1 MEIPVRNI
9 IFFEGIF
16 FKEVKTLEDHMIEE
30 NLAAHEN
37 RLEQPPIHNLNDI
50 RVTRFKNKKQWAES
64 YKDIT
69 LKCWYCGL
77 SFKGLPCFIP
87 RQIRNTST
95 GKEFD
100 THGLFCG
107 FACAFSFLKS
117 QALFYKNKSFLDKL
131 MMLKML
137 FKEFYNKKIL
147 EFKEAPY
154 IYDLSTYGGHID
166 VVEYRNSLRSI
177 NSTMINE
184 ATPISKTTK
193 LS

>member
-9 IFFEGIF
+9 IFLRGIF
-16 FKEVKTLEDHMIEE
+16 FKEIRTLEDHMIEE
-30 NLAAHEN
+30 NLAAHEMKASAAMI
-37 RLEQPPIHNLNDI
+37 PTINDI
-50 RVTRFKNKKQWAES
+50 RVTRFRNKKQWSES
-64 YKDIT
+64 YKDST

-77 SFKGLPCFIP
+77 SFKGIPCFIP

-107 FACAFSFLKS
+107 FACSFSFLKS
-117 QALFYKNKSFLDKL
+117 QSEFFKQKTYLDRL
-131 MMLKML
+131 MMLKIL
-137 FKEFYNKKIL
+137 FTEFYNKRIV

-166 VVEYRNSLRSI
+166 VVEYRNGLRSI
-177 NSTMINE
+177 NAAMINE
-184 ATPISKTTK
+184 ATPISH
-193 LS
+193 S